1 MGWCKKI
8 RAYLGLLHDGKKA
21 KTILDKYITKLRKH
35 GIKIHSIIVI
45 GSRAY
50 GYHTTS
56 SDIDIVVII
65 EDYNKIR
72 EAIKLSLGTGYIE
85 PRIYAKE
92 DIETLLECYDAVLL
106 EALEFG
112 AIYYDDGTWT
122 KLRKKYSKKIKK
134 NVEFITEKGK
144 IIAIKIK
151 TKKTR

>member
-1 MGWCKKI
+1 MGWCGKI
-8 RAYLGLLHDGKKA
+8 RPDLGLLHDGKEA
-21 KTILDKYITKLRKH
+21 RTILDNYIDKLRKH
-35 GIKIHSIIVI
+35 GIKVHSIVVI

-72 EAIKLSLGTGYIE
+72 EATKLSLGTGYIE
-85 PRIYAKE
+85 PRVYARE
-92 DIETLLECYDAVLL
+92 DIDALLECYDAVLL

-112 AIYYDDGTWT
+112 VVYYDDGTWA
-122 KLRKKYSKKIKK
+122 KLKERYSGKIKK

-151 TKKTR
+151 TTSA